1 MSEPME
7 LKRLNQNEQDVIIAG
22 LEQIAKS
29 DKGIGWSATVML
41 EDDAKFVRGL
51 FWTSK
56 EIR

>member
-7 LKRLNQNEQDVIIAG
+7 LRRLNENEQDAIIAG
-22 LEQIAKS
+22 LEQVAKL
-29 DKGIGWSATVML
+29 DKFLGLAARALL

-56 EIR
+56 ES